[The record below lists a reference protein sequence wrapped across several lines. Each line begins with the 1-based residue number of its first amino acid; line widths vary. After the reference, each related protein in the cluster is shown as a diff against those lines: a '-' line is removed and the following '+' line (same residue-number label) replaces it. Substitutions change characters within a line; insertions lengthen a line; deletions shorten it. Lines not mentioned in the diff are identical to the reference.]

1 MSLILLILVSKEP
14 NRHDDRRVKSASSS
28 RQRCSSRMSL
38 FHPTDATTA
47 TILKKKQRNSLP
59 QTKKD
64 ANLDEDK
71 KYYLRFNVG
80 NKNSD
85 LSVEEKSF

>member
-1 MSLILLILVSKEP
+1 
-14 NRHDDRRVKSASSS
+14 
-28 RQRCSSRMSL
+28 MSL